1 MVSNDVNKQL
11 EDTGSFNIFSDKK
24 IEEPVKPVEERI
36 IKDVEPVTKPVQEE
50 PNNVIKY
57 NSNDVDDSDIDKY
70 NIFGSNVNS
79 SFNRPSEISIG
90 NEKANI
96 AVATSSPLEDDEF
109 TFDNLPKVENASIIQ
124 PNYASGTSVKT
135 SDSSD
140 YNIYNTIPDIMSN
153 IKEEVKPAEVV
164 KEETKNFV
172 DSIEIS
178 KDKLESVS
186 NKLNEY
192 NVYNT
197 TSVLT
202 VEERREVVTSAPVVD
217 KTNVNIDPDKIVI
230 NNSNAISDD
239 QFFDDFFG
247 DDE

>member
-1 MVSNDVNKQL
+1 
-11 EDTGSFNIFSDKK
+11 
-24 IEEPVKPVEERI
+24 
-36 IKDVEPVTKPVQEE
+36 
-50 PNNVIKY
+50 
-57 NSNDVDDSDIDKY
+57 
-70 NIFGSNVNS
+70 
-79 SFNRPSEISIG
+79 
-90 NEKANI
+90 
-96 AVATSSPLEDDEF
+96 
-109 TFDNLPKVENASIIQ
+109 
-124 PNYASGTSVKT
+124 
-135 SDSSD
+135 
-140 YNIYNTIPDIMSN
+140 MSN

-197 TSVLT
+197 TSVPT

-247 DDE
+247 ED